1 MEFPNSF
8 DFWDIIWFCS
18 LVVWIIGLI
27 LVKPI
32 YRHFNSIKIKNHTN
46 NSNFGNI
53 YVDSWNSIFNNTII
67 GKVTINGKTTN
78 LDNNWKI
85 NGQ

>member
-1 MEFPNSF
+1 MEFLNSF
-8 DFWDIIWFCS
+8 DIWDIIWFCS

-32 YRHFNSIKIKNHTN
+32 YKHFNSIKIENHTN
-46 NSNFGNI
+46 NSNFGN
-53 YVDSWNSIFNNTII
+53 VNVNPWNSTFNNTII
-67 GKVTINGKTTN
+67 GNVTINGETTN

-85 NGQ
+85 NG